1 MERLGDR
8 RFPGEGWAGNR
19 GKKLRIEAFSI
30 RPVDT
35 LLARD
40 IEFKALGPKG
50 RQTPWVTDAKL
61 CGTRGQGLPLTGF
74 AIRLAPHVAERF
86 EVVYQGSFFESG
98 IVGPHRDGE
107 LCIPPITD
115 DPLEAINVRLI
126 ATLIVKTGGALIAS
140 KPRYQTM
147 HDVSSADEG
156 AVLSKTVL
164 NVGCGYPLRQKLH
177 RHFHG
182 PEWREIRLDLD
193 PAVQPDIVCSI
204 TDISPVAADSVD
216 AVWSSHNLEHLQ
228 RHEVPLALAEFL
240 RVLKPHGLL
249 LLTLPDLQQVAR
261 LVAEDRL
268 EDSAYISQSGPIT
281 PLDMIF
287 GHTASLARGNQF
299 MAHRTGFTARTLHR
313 LLIETGFVEVTL
325 RQATSFDLWATGH
338 KPGRG

>member
-1 MERLGDR
+1 MPEVSLPGD
-8 RFPGEGWAGNR
+8 
-19 GKKLRIEAFSI
+19 
-30 RPVDT
+30 
-35 LLARD
+35 
-40 IEFKALGPKG
+40 
-50 RQTPWVTDAKL
+50 
-61 CGTRGQGLPLTGF
+61 
-74 AIRLAPHVAERF
+74 
-86 EVVYQGSFFESG
+86 
-98 IVGPHRDGE
+98 
-107 LCIPPITD
+107 
-115 DPLEAINVRLI
+115 
-126 ATLIVKTGGALIAS
+126 
-140 KPRYQTM
+140 
-147 HDVSSADEG
+147 SA
-156 AVLSKTVL
+156 VPSKTVL

-204 TDISPVAADSVD
+204 TDISPVAADWVD

-268 EDSAYISQSGPIT
+268 EESAYVSQSGPIT

-287 GHTASLARGNQF
+287 GHTTSLARGNQF
-299 MAHRTGFTARTLHR
+299 MAHRTGFTARSLHK
-313 LLIETGFVEVTL
+313 LLIEAGFVEVTL
-325 RQATSFDLWATGH
+325 RQGASFDLWATGY

>member
-1 MERLGDR
+1 MPEV
-8 RFPGEGWAGNR
+8 
-19 GKKLRIEAFSI
+19 S
-30 RPVDT
+30 
-35 LLARD
+35 
-40 IEFKALGPKG
+40 
-50 RQTPWVTDAKL
+50 
-61 CGTRGQGLPLTGF
+61 LTG
-74 AIRLAPHVAERF
+74 
-86 EVVYQGSFFESG
+86 
-98 IVGPHRDGE
+98 D
-107 LCIPPITD
+107 
-115 DPLEAINVRLI
+115 
-126 ATLIVKTGGALIAS
+126 
-140 KPRYQTM
+140 
-147 HDVSSADEG
+147 SA
-156 AVLSKTVL
+156 VPSKTVL

-204 TDISPVAADSVD
+204 TDISPVAADWVD

-268 EDSAYISQSGPIT
+268 EESAYVSQSGPIT

-299 MAHRTGFTARTLHR
+299 MAHRTGFTARTLHK
-313 LLIETGFVEVTL
+313 LLIEAGFVEVTL
-325 RQATSFDLWATGH
+325 RQGASFDLWATGY